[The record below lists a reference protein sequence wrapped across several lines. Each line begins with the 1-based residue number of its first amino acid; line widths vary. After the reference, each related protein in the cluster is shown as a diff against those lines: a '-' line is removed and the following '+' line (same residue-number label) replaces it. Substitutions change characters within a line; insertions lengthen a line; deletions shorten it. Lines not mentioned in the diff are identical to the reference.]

1 MSHRRLYPIVPT
13 LRYSSGLTFA
23 EVRRLWPCTEA
34 FYGRAQFYIA
44 TGHEKEFRKMLA
56 LVPARAELVTAL
68 ELGQP

>member
-1 MSHRRLYPIVPT
+1 MSTDTCTASYRPSLLVGSNICGSPT
-13 LRYSSGLTFA
+13 SLAS
-23 EVRRLWPCTEA
+23 TEA

-44 TGHEKEFRKMLA
+44 TGHDKEFRKMLA